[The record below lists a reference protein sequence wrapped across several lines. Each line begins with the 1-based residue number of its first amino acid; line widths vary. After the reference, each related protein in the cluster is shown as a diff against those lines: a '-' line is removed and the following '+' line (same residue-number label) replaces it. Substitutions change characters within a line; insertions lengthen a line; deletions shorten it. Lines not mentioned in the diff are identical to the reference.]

1 MRASPY
7 APILFFLLA
16 ILSST
21 SAQQVPFLNQYAW
34 NPNLFNPAA
43 QGSAGEGQITAVYR
57 SQFQNLEAS
66 IRPTTYLLHAD
77 LSPLVHEL
85 IGLAA
90 QVMGDKTHL
99 LSRFQF
105 SGFFGYH
112 LIKTAHLRFSLG
124 AAAGIRTQRLDFTGR
139 RVADVLDLV
148 VFNEEINATRFDGGP
163 GLALEYQTSSG
174 SVFALDATAAQI
186 FSSDIRIQ
194 GAGNATATYDLV
206 PHLLLNARYRYQGA
220 GFALE
225 PTIAFRALAGGE
237 NSLQSGL
244 FDVNLNAYFLKRDL
258 LMAGV
263 GLRTDQGG
271 VRFQLGVR
279 PTPSIRLIA
288 SAELHSALGTTFEVG
303 ASYIFGKN
311 HPESAPKPVFTPP
324 IIAPAPA
331 ENLVQAE
338 YNEIRVF
345 AQIVE
350 QAVAKVR
357 DRQSAVGAAIVNNAS
372 MRDLQKQTAAADSC
386 AALLTQAETEIRQIR
401 QNVNGI
407 KVKRLQADQVVRNA
421 TARGAQV
428 SDETRATL
436 LAISE
441 LTAEATGQL
450 SELEM
455 EQKNLLE
462 RCGALRPQRNE
473 AGCIRAND
481 ADCVQELFTASLNQ
495 TPGLPANLF
504 PLRTFVAQEA
514 AAITYHY
521 ADDDESYVLSPELLA
536 LARHITAQI
545 RQVEQQGAQL
555 DHINLFTELQEDKNT
570 LGYQL
575 GLQYDGLLG
584 NNPIAYSLVNNET
597 GISVSQTLSPTA
609 GSPVNLETLG
619 ALKVAALRAFLIRQ
633 GIAANRITLQVRF
646 NHTENI
652 YREETKIM
660 VKFRGN

>member
-1 MRASPY
+1 MRANPY

-57 SQFQNLEAS
+57 SQFQNLDAS
-66 IRPTTYLLHAD
+66 VRPTTYLLHAD
-77 LSPLVHEL
+77 LSPLVHER

-139 RVADVLDLV
+139 RVADVLDLA

-194 GAGNATATYDLV
+194 GAGNAVAAYDLV

-225 PTIAFRALAGGE
+225 PTIAFRALAGGY
-237 NSLQSGL
+237 SLQSGL
-244 FDVNLNAYFLKRDL
+244 FDANLNAYFLKRDL

-279 PTPSIRLIA
+279 PTPSIRLLA

-303 ASYIFGKN
+303 ASYLFGN
-311 HPESAPKPVFTPP
+311 NRPEPAPEPVFAPP
-324 IIAPAPA
+324 IAPAPS
-331 ENLVQAE
+331 ENLVQTE
-338 YNEIRVF
+338 YDEIRAL
-345 AQIVE
+345 AQMVE
-350 QAVAKVR
+350 QAAANVR
-357 DRQSAVGAAIVNNAS
+357 DRQSTIGTAIVNNAS
-372 MRDLQKQTAAADSC
+372 MRDFQKQTAAADSC
-386 AALLTQAETEIRQIR
+386 AALLTQVETDIRQIR
-401 QNVNGI
+401 QNANGI

-421 TARGAQV
+421 TARGAQI

-462 RCGALRPQRNE
+462 KCGALRPQRNE

-481 ADCVQELFTASLNQ
+481 ADCVQELFAASLSQ
-495 TPGLPANLF
+495 TLGLSANLF

-521 ADDDESYVLSPELLA
+521 ADDDESYSISPELLA

-545 RQVEQQGAQL
+545 RQVEQQGARL
-555 DHINLFTELQEDKNT
+555 DQINLFTELQEDKNT

-584 NNPIAYSLVNNET
+584 NNPIAYNLVDNET
-597 GISVSQTLSPTA
+597 GASVSQSLSLA
-609 GSPVNLETLG
+609 ASSPVNLETLG

-633 GIAANRITLQVRF
+633 GIAASRITLQVRF

>member
-1 MRASPY
+1 
-7 APILFFLLA
+7 
-16 ILSST
+16 
-21 SAQQVPFLNQYAW
+21 
-34 NPNLFNPAA
+34 
-43 QGSAGEGQITAVYR
+43 
-57 SQFQNLEAS
+57 
-66 IRPTTYLLHAD
+66 
-77 LSPLVHEL
+77 
-85 IGLAA
+85 
-90 QVMGDKTHL
+90 
-99 LSRFQF
+99 
-105 SGFFGYH
+105 

-139 RVADVLDLV
+139 RVADVLDLA

-194 GAGNATATYDLV
+194 GAGNAAATYDLV
-206 PHLLLNARYRYQGA
+206 PHLLLNARYRYQGT

-225 PTIAFRALAGGE
+225 PTIAFRALAGGY
-237 NSLQSGL
+237 SLQSGL
-244 FDVNLNAYFLKRDL
+244 FDANLNAYFLKRDL

-279 PTPSIRLIA
+279 PTPSIRLLA

-303 ASYIFGKN
+303 ASYFFGKN
-311 HPESAPKPVFTPP
+311 RPEPAPEPAFAPP
-324 IIAPAPA
+324 IAPAPS
-331 ENLVQAE
+331 ENLVQTE
-338 YNEIRVF
+338 YDEIRAL
-345 AQIVE
+345 AQMVE
-350 QAVAKVR
+350 QAAANVR
-357 DRQSAVGAAIVNNAS
+357 DRQSTIGTAIVNNAS

-386 AALLTQAETEIRQIR
+386 AALLTQAETDIRQIR
-401 QNVNGI
+401 QNANGI

-421 TARGAQV
+421 TARGAQI

-462 RCGALRPQRNE
+462 KCGALRPQRNE

-481 ADCVQELFTASLNQ
+481 ADCVQELFAASLRQ
-495 TPGLPANLF
+495 TLGLPANLF

-521 ADDDESYVLSPELLA
+521 ADDDESYSISPELLA

-545 RQVEQQGAQL
+545 RQVEQQGARL
-555 DHINLFTELQEDKNT
+555 DQINLFTELQEDKNT

-584 NNPIAYSLVNNET
+584 NNPIAYSLVDNET
-597 GISVSQTLSPTA
+597 GASVSQSLSLTA

-633 GIAANRITLQVRF
+633 GIAASRITLQVRF

>member
-66 IRPTTYLLHAD
+66 VRPTTYLVHAD
-77 LSPLVHEL
+77 LSPLVHER

-139 RVADVLDLV
+139 RVADVLDLA

-194 GAGNATATYDLV
+194 GAGNAAATYDLV
-206 PHLLLNARYRYQGA
+206 PHLLLNARYRYQGT

-225 PTIAFRALAGGE
+225 PTIAFRALAGGY
-237 NSLQSGL
+237 SLQSGL
-244 FDVNLNAYFLKRDL
+244 FDANLNAYFLKRDL

-279 PTPSIRLIA
+279 PTPSIRLLA

-303 ASYIFGKN
+303 ASYFFGKN
-311 HPESAPKPVFTPP
+311 RPEPAPEPAFAPP
-324 IIAPAPA
+324 IAPAPS
-331 ENLVQAE
+331 ENLVQTE
-338 YNEIRVF
+338 YDEIRAL
-345 AQIVE
+345 AQMVE
-350 QAVAKVR
+350 QAAANVR
-357 DRQSAVGAAIVNNAS
+357 DRQSTIGTAIVNNAS

-386 AALLTQAETEIRQIR
+386 AALLTQAETDIRQIR
-401 QNVNGI
+401 QNANGI

-421 TARGAQV
+421 TARGAQI

-462 RCGALRPQRNE
+462 KCGALRPQRNE

-481 ADCVQELFTASLNQ
+481 ADCVQELFAASLRQ
-495 TPGLPANLF
+495 TLGLPANLF

-521 ADDDESYVLSPELLA
+521 ADDDESYSISPELLA

-545 RQVEQQGAQL
+545 RQVEQQGARL
-555 DHINLFTELQEDKNT
+555 DQINLFTELQEDKNT

-584 NNPIAYSLVNNET
+584 NNPIAYSLVDNET
-597 GISVSQTLSPTA
+597 GASVSQSLSLTA

-633 GIAANRITLQVRF
+633 GIAASRITLQVRF